1 MPFFVTYVLIEAL
14 AFWGVSKLVG
24 VGWALAGLFILMAIG
39 AVSAS
44 VALRAELQRASTGAS
59 TMGQF
64 AGGTALVA
72 AGWGLS
78 VIPGYVSSLVG
89 ALLVFRPT
97 REFVR
102 SSLARSWQKKIE
114 DFGVKFYS
122 STPMSGY
129 SPTYGSFIDH
139 DEIEQ
144 WSKEARPEDFG
155 EAWEQR

>member
-1 MPFFVTYVLIEAL
+1 MPFFLTYVLIEAL

-97 REFVR
+97 RELVR

-155 EAWEQR
+155 EAGEQR

>member
-1 MPFFVTYVLIEAL
+1 MPYFAIYVLIEAL

-24 VGWALAGLFILMAIG
+24 VGWALAGLFILMAFG
-39 AVSAS
+39 AVAAS
-44 VALRAELQRASTGAS
+44 MALRSELQRASMGTS

-78 VIPGYVSSLVG
+78 VIPGYVSSLCG

-97 REFVR
+97 RELIR
-102 SSLARSWQKKIE
+102 SLLARSWQKKIE

-122 STPMSGY
+122 SSPMSGY

-144 WSKEARPEDFG
+144 WSQDARPEDFG
-155 EAWEQR
+155 EAGDSR

>member
-64 AGGTALVA
+64 ADGTALVA

-97 REFVR
+97 RELVR

-155 EAWEQR
+155 EAGEQR

>member
-97 REFVR
+97 RELVR

-155 EAWEQR
+155 EAGEQR

>member
-44 VALRAELQRASTGAS
+44 VALRAELKRASTGAS

-97 REFVR
+97 RELVR

-155 EAWEQR
+155 EAGEHR

>member
-14 AFWGVSKLVG
+14 AFWGVSNLVG

-97 REFVR
+97 RELVR

-155 EAWEQR
+155 EAGEQR

>member
-97 REFVR
+97 RELVR

-129 SPTYGSFIDH
+129 SPTYGSFIDQ

-155 EAWEQR
+155 EAGEQR

>member
-24 VGWALAGLFILMAIG
+24 VGWALAGLFIFMAIG

-97 REFVR
+97 RELVR

-155 EAWEQR
+155 EAGEQR

>member
-1 MPFFVTYVLIEAL
+1 
-14 AFWGVSKLVG
+14 
-24 VGWALAGLFILMAIG
+24 
-39 AVSAS
+39 
-44 VALRAELQRASTGAS
+44 
-59 TMGQF
+59 MGQF

-97 REFVR
+97 RELVR

-155 EAWEQR
+155 EAGEQR

>member
-14 AFWGVSKLVG
+14 AFWGVSTLVG

-39 AVSAS
+39 AVAAS
-44 VALRAELQRASTGAS
+44 VALRAELQRAATGGS

-97 REFVR
+97 RELVR

-122 STPMSGY
+122 SSPMSGY

-144 WSKEARPEDFG
+144 WSKDARPEDFG
-155 EAWEQR
+155 EAGEQR